1 MESGIGDTSQGQLAS
16 STVQAPPHA
25 ARAWGWGG
33 RGQNRSDS
41 SNRGQPT
48 GRNIKAKVAGLELSK
63 KKNQTFLTPIS
74 CSKRIKV
81 NFVQRQVASKRAR
94 PAEGLPPGLGNFPHP
109 FSLQPFTVILMQ
121 QSPRMGVRLRLRESS
136 AGGPRSP
143 A

>member
-1 MESGIGDTSQGQLAS
+1 MLPEPGGGEDEARTAQTLPIEANLLEGISRPKWLVLSSQ
-16 STVQAPPHA
+16 
-25 ARAWGWGG
+25 
-33 RGQNRSDS
+33 
-41 SNRGQPT
+41 
-48 GRNIKAKVAGLELSK
+48 K